1 MRFPSCSLLAFAP
14 PFSGTIPN
22 SQTFSKVTG
31 LVFLLRVRHS
41 LSSTSKPATGSRSF
55 RFSLGWMTK
64 QSHLPDADHI
74 GGTCKGAAPTTN
86 KQTNKQTNDQAN
98 PNNKQ
103 RTPSRNEQ
111 KPHTIK
117 QAIKQ
122 SNKQTSKQS
131 NKQANKQASKHTNK
145 PTNTTHPPTQPTHP
159 EANPPTYRILLN
171 SPSRFR
177 SSNFL
182 MRMAVFCDLI
192 QIQSS
197 IQNLSR
203 PRLYQETL

>member
-1 MRFPSCSLLAFAP
+1 MVRSRTLHFLKSALCKRWPVHFHSWPGALLLERAIESWLSLTLMRFPSCSLLAFAP

-86 KQTNKQTNDQAN
+86 KQTNKQTN
-98 PNNKQ
+98 K
-103 RTPSRNEQ
+103 RPS
-111 KPHTIK
+111 KPK
-117 QAIKQ
+117 
-122 SNKQTSKQS
+122 
-131 NKQANKQASKHTNK
+131 
-145 PTNTTHPPTQPTHP
+145 
-159 EANPPTYRILLN
+159 
-171 SPSRFR
+171 
-177 SSNFL
+177 
-182 MRMAVFCDLI
+182 
-192 QIQSS
+192 
-197 IQNLSR
+197 
-203 PRLYQETL
+203 